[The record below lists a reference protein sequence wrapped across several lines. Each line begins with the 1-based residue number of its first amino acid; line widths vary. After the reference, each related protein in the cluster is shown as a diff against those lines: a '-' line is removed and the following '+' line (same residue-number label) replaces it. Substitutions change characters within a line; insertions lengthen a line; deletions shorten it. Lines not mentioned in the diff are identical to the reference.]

1 MEKATELREI
11 VRSTKLVP
19 LRGEDFEKFFVET
32 DDARGVNAAW
42 MLRDYFDINK
52 DEPKKVLFMGHRGSG
67 KSTELYRFGEYLK
80 DDFRIVNFSIRDEA
94 DTADLEYVD
103 LIFIILQQL
112 HEQAERD
119 GLVVNEHIL
128 KNLDH
133 YWNDQTLIE
142 NLKIAKAEVG
152 AESEVKG
159 GIWGLIRLKVKGVF
173 KVGSE
178 TKTVVREHIK
188 PRLTQLLQSANDLIF
203 DITRQY
209 RAMGK
214 TPLLIIED
222 LDKLDLAIAETLFL
236 RRKNILTAFN
246 IHLIYTFPIFLH
258 YSGKFSEIEA
268 AFDHY
273 ELLSM
278 IKVREKSGKP
288 FETGRETIRKILE
301 KRTELSL
308 FAPDALDFVIEKCGG
323 SLRHLFEILQNA
335 VLDQRM
341 RDREATILEKL
352 AVENGFR
359 KLRSYFERTITA
371 EDLDTLKAVHHSAD
385 KKPTAEMKLKDM
397 LNAMA
402 VIEYNGDR
410 WCAIHPA
417 VEEMLRDKG
426 ELDVFVAE

>member
-1 MEKATELREI
+1 MEKATELRGI
-11 VRSTKLVP
+11 VRSTKLAP
-19 LRGEDFEKFFVET
+19 LRRADFEKFFVET
-32 DDARGVNAAW
+32 DDARGVNAAL
-42 MLRDYFDINK
+42 MLSDYFDINR

-112 HEQAERD
+112 HQQAKDD
-119 GLVVNEHIL
+119 GLSVNEHIL
-128 KNLDH
+128 DNLDH
-133 YWNDQTLIE
+133 YWNDETLIE
-142 NLKIAKAEVG
+142 NLKISKSKIEAEAK
-152 AESEVKG
+152 VKG
-159 GIWGLIRLKVKGVF
+159 GIWGLISLAVKGVF
-173 KVGSE
+173 SIGSE
-178 TKTVVREHIK
+178 SKTVVREHIR
-188 PRLTQLLQSANDLIF
+188 PRLTQLLQSVNDLIL

-209 RAMGK
+209 RAIGK
-214 TPLLIIED
+214 TPLLIVED
-222 LDKLDLAIAETLFL
+222 LDKLDLAIAERLFL
-236 RRKNILTAFN
+236 KRKNILTAFD

-278 IKVREKSGKP
+278 IKVREKSGRP

-301 KRTELSL
+301 RRADLSL
-308 FAPDALDFVIEKCGG
+308 FAPEALNYVIGKCGG

-341 RDREATILEKL
+341 RDRNA
-352 AVENGFR
+352 AVLDETAVKNGFR

-371 EDLDTLKAVHHSAD
+371 DDLETLKAVHHSAD
-385 KKPTAEMKLKDM
+385 RKPTAEMKLKDM

-417 VEEMLRDKG
+417 VEEILREKNEIES
-426 ELDVFVAE
+426 ELVE

>member
-1 MEKATELREI
+1 MERATELRGI

-19 LRGEDFEKFFVET
+19 LRGEDYDKFFVET
-32 DDARGVNAAW
+32 DAARGVNAAL
-42 MLRDYFDINK
+42 MLSDYFDINR

-112 HEQAERD
+112 HQQAKDD
-119 GLVVNEHIL
+119 GLSVNEHIL
-128 KNLDH
+128 DNLDH

-142 NLKIAKAEVG
+142 NLKISKSKIEAEAK
-152 AESEVKG
+152 VKG
-159 GIWGLIRLKVKGVF
+159 GLWGLISLAVKGVF
-173 KVGSE
+173 SIGSE
-178 TKTVVREHIK
+178 SKTVVREHIR
-188 PRLTQLLQSANDLIF
+188 PRLTQLLQSVNDLIL

-209 RAMGK
+209 RAIGK
-214 TPLLIIED
+214 TPLLIVED

-236 RRKNILTAFN
+236 KRKNILTAFN

-278 IKVREKSGKP
+278 IKVREKSGRP
-288 FETGRETIRKILE
+288 FETGREAIRKILE
-301 KRTELSL
+301 RRAELSL
-308 FAPDALDFVIEKCGG
+308 FAPDALDFVIEKCDG

-341 RDREATILEKL
+341 RDQNAAILDET
-352 AVENGFR
+352 AVRNGFQ

-371 EDLDTLKAVHHSAD
+371 EDLETLKTVHYSRD

-417 VEEMLRDKG
+417 VEEILRDKG
-426 ELDVFVAE
+426 ELDVIEA